1 MSIQIEGDPTVSTTN
16 SGIKLEGDTV
26 KDKDI
31 MTQYGISFTKSPT
44 TGETILLVGVPI
56 DRDVSAL
63 SFV

>member
-16 SGIKLEGDTV
+16 GGIKLEGDTV

-44 TGETILLVGVPI
+44 TDETILLVGVPI